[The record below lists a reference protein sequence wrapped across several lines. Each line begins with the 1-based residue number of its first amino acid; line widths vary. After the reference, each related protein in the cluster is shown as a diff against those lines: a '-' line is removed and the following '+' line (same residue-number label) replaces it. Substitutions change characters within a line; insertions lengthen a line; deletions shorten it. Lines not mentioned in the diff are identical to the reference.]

1 MKLAS
6 LSKSC
11 TGEQTTS
18 AKKTSWN
25 LFYSTM
31 VIYFPLTN
39 GLQNYI
45 EGKHQSF
52 YNEESWET

>member
-1 MKLAS
+1 M
-6 LSKSC
+6 
-11 TGEQTTS
+11 
-18 AKKTSWN
+18 
-25 LFYSTM
+25 FYSTM

-52 YNEESWET
+52 YNEESWETWLEMQKPHKYYIYHVTNY